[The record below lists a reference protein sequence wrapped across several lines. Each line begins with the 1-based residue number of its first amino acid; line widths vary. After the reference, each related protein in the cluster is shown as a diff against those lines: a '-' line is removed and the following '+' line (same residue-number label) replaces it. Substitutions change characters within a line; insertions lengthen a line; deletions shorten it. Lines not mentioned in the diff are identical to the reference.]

1 MPRPLV
7 SGVKNSIQRTDQKK
21 SRKGDVKMIDI
32 EKLKPILQD
41 VVSEDNMPDV
51 IVRVSEIDEAV
62 DNSALE
68 EANATIEKLKEQN
81 KKLTDIFFTGK
92 NEKFDDA
99 PLPDESAGTDDSD
112 EDDSPETFE
121 DLFEN
126 E

>member
-1 MPRPLV
+1 
-7 SGVKNSIQRTDQKK
+7 
-21 SRKGDVKMIDI
+21 MIDI

-41 VVSEDNMPDV
+41 VVSEDNMADV

-62 DNSALE
+62 DNTALE

-99 PLPDESAGTDDSD
+99 PLPDEPAGTDDSD
-112 EDDSPETFE
+112 EDDGPETFE